1 MRINAGLES
10 GDRRRHRAGMRTAA
24 AAALAQYLLKQ
35 RRGEKIREM
44 IVVDVRTALA
54 RGDRE
59 HAHELFAALR
69 HFLASHPQ
77 YCRANLPTG

>member
-1 MRINAGLES
+1 
-10 GDRRRHRAGMRTAA
+10 MRTAA

-35 RRGEKIREM
+35 GRGPEKIREM
-44 IVVDVRTALA
+44 IVEDVRTALA